1 MDGIKN
7 HCSFFEGKVRSGT
20 HRRRVRI
27 DKSSHADCLEEM
39 CVFHKEPRRQIC
51 KHMHKPIKLLL
62 CSLMLR
68 QILGIVQCPGGTFD
82 EPGGLFDS
90 IGKGPLE
97 WSSNGTSLW
106 SLFEEE
112 LDSAPFV
119 NNKAAIEMLE

>member
-1 MDGIKN
+1 MSSI
-7 HCSFFEGKVRSGT
+7 RSREDRFASICT
-20 HRRRVRI
+20 SLSRI
-27 DKSSHADCLEEM
+27 VVQLDDETNSWYC
-39 CVFHKEPRRQIC
+39 
-51 KHMHKPIKLLL
+51 
-62 CSLMLR
+62 
-68 QILGIVQCPGGTFD
+68 QCPGGTFD

-106 SLFEEE
+106 SLFEED